1 MTRPRSRAPGSI
13 RSSAGVALTV
23 PSSPTLTPNS
33 DSMTRLAH
41 APDDE
46 QAQSIRYGGCG
57 GALRAPPPS
66 RGSAPPGEGARPEG
80 PRVGHGPKARSQ
92 SPTTAG
98 RPPASS
104 ALAPPARPAG
114 NAPV

>member
-57 GALRAPPPS
+57 GALRAPPPP
-66 RGSAPPGEGARPEG
+66 GGGAPPLEGAPPHRPPVAG
-80 PRVGHGPKARSQ
+80 PPKARGPAP
-92 SPTTAG
+92 PTPG
-98 RPPASS
+98 GPPAD
-104 ALAPPARPAG
+104 
-114 NAPV
+114 